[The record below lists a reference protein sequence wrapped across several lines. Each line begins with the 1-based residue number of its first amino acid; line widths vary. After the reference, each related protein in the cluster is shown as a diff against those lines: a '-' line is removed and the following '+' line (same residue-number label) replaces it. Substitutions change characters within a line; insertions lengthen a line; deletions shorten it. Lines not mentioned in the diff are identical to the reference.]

1 MFSRRHVKLFSIKK
15 EDESNIN
22 GGFFLQDSKK
32 KLYQQRVRSNN
43 DSKKIVC

>member
-22 GGFFLQDSKK
+22 GGFFCKTVKK
-32 KLYQQRVRSNN
+32 NYTNKELGVTMIVR
-43 DSKKIVC
+43 K